1 LYLAFAFYWVSKAT
15 ILKSLGKR
23 LFVLFAPIAAF
34 SLLTGCSIEQS
45 NITSNFFHNVTAH
58 YNGYY
63 YAREKSREVEG
74 LILKTL
80 DDDPT
85 QVLRL
90 FPGLDTVKAKS
101 YVKDTEEIVKMASI
115 SIQRHPNSKWV
126 DDNYIQVGLARLYS
140 CDFQNA
146 ILTFKFVNTKSPS
159 PDVRH
164 EALVHLL
171 RTFTEMGDFDRGEEV
186 FRFLEKEKLSKLNA
200 KKLYLEKAYH
210 YQLRNDYNNM
220 VQNLSKADSL
230 LLRSDRKGR
239 IYFIVGQVYQKL
251 GFNSEAYNFYRK
263 CLSTN
268 PDYEIDFYARL
279 NMAQVAQIEDKRD
292 AKMVRKQ
299 FSKMLSDAKNIEFK
313 DKIYYE
319 WGEFERKQGL
329 VTEAITQYKL
339 AAHAGKS
346 KRIQGQS
353 FLRTGQLY
361 FDSLKKYSLAKLYYD
376 SAVSSLP
383 KDFENYEGIKKRQE
397 ILGQF
402 AKYTEAITLNDSL
415 LYLASLDS
423 SVVRKRLDSVFA
435 IRDKKL
441 AAAAKK
447 KKKRSDSGAGGN
459 NNQSNPFFNSGQS
472 TGTTDW
478 YFGNPDLVATG
489 QSEFQRV
496 WGTIPLEDN
505 WRRSGK
511 SAVLGDASP
520 TVVTLPD
527 NPNEDKTNLNALAP
541 EKKEEKVDE
550 AGRLIALLPYSEKQQ
565 KEALAKIEE
574 AYFKL
579 GDLFYFNLNEK
590 NNAYDSYTK
599 LLQRF
604 PISEYKPEV
613 LYKLYLIF
621 KETDQAKSSSYAQM
635 LKDQYP
641 NSTFTKILLNP
652 DYLKETSVAAEKQ
665 KLIYK
670 EAYALFQQNNLR
682 AAQEKLSQAQ
692 QVGET
697 GFTPQLDLFK
707 ILIVGKTEDVSRY
720 QYELEGFIKK
730 YPAEPSKAYAEEL
743 LASSKNLLAKIEKA
757 KGIQFNTST
766 KDVHYFITIHKS
778 ADKIT
783 IPVDNALDKFNTQWK
798 NLKLT
803 TSNLAL
809 NDESILTMVVEL
821 PDKETA
827 LGYYDKF
834 LAQLSN
840 TKPFSSYKF
849 YNFVITK
856 ENFQTFYRT
865 KALDEYLT
873 FFDRNYQKQNQ

>member
-1 LYLAFAFYWVSKAT
+1 MKKTSPQPLFFLLAIVAGLWQGCN
-15 ILKSLGKR
+15 IDQKS
-23 LFVLFAPIAAF
+23 V
-34 SLLTGCSIEQS
+34 
-45 NITSNFFHNVTAH
+45 TSNFFHNTTAH
-58 YNGYY
+58 YNGFFH
-63 YAREKSREVEG
+63 AREKTREVEKI
-74 LILKTL
+74 ILKTL

-85 QVLRL
+85 QILRL
-90 FPGLDTVKAKS
+90 YPSLDTVKAKS
-101 YVKDTEEIVKMASI
+101 YSKDTEEIIKMASI

-146 ILTFKFVNTKSPS
+146 ILTFKYVNKKSNS

-164 EALVHLL
+164 LALVHLL

-186 FRFLEKEKLSKLNA
+186 FRFLEKEKLSKLNS

-210 YQLRNDYNNM
+210 YQLRNDYDNM
-220 VQNLSKADSL
+220 VQNLSKADTL
-230 LLRSDRKGR
+230 LSRTDRRGR
-239 IYFIVGQVYQKL
+239 IYFIIGQVYQKL

-263 CLSTN
+263 CLGTN

-279 NMAQVAQIEDKRD
+279 NMAQVAQIEDTRD
-292 AKMVRKQ
+292 AKLVLKQ
-299 FSKMLSDAKNIEFK
+299 FAKMLADAKNVEFK
-313 DKIYYE
+313 DKIYFE

-329 VTEAITQYKL
+329 VADAISQYKN

-346 KRIQGQS
+346 KRIQGQAY
-353 FLRTGQLY
+353 LRTGQLY

-376 SAVSSLP
+376 SAVGALP
-383 KDFENYEGIKKRQE
+383 KDFENLEAIKKRQE

-402 AKYTEAITLNDSL
+402 AKYTEAIKLNDSL
-415 LYLASLDS
+415 LYLASLDT
-423 SVVRKRLDSVFA
+423 SVVRKKLDSVFA
-435 IRDKKL
+435 ARDKKL
-441 AAAAKK
+441 AANKK
-447 KKKRSDSGAGGN
+447 KKKRSDSGGG
-459 NNQSNPFFNSGQS
+459 PANSTFVPGQT
-472 TGTTDW
+472 TGTGDW
-478 YFGNPDLVATG
+478 YFGNSDLVASG
-489 QSEFQRV
+489 QTEFQRI
-496 WGTIPLEDN
+496 WGSIPLEDN
-505 WRRSGK
+505 WRRSSK
-511 SAVLGDASP
+511 SNVLREPSVAAINNPTNENKAETAS
-520 TVVTLPD
+520 
-527 NPNEDKTNLNALAP
+527 AAP

-550 AGRLIALLPYSEKQQ
+550 AARLIAQLPYSEKQR

-574 AYFKL
+574 GYYKL

-590 NNAYDSYTK
+590 KNAYDSYSK
-599 LLQRF
+599 LLERF
-604 PISEYKPEV
+604 PASEFKPEA

-621 KETDQAKSSSYAQM
+621 KDTDPAKASAYAQL

-641 NSTFTKILLNP
+641 NATVTKILLNP
-652 DYLKETSVAAEKQ
+652 NYLKETSVAAEKQ
-665 KLIYK
+665 KLLYK
-670 EAYALFQQNNLR
+670 EGYAYFLQNNLR
-682 AAQEKLSQAQ
+682 AAQEKLALAQ

-697 GFTPQLDLFK
+697 SFTPQLDLFK
-707 ILIVGKTEDVSRY
+707 ILIIGKTEDVARY
-720 QYELEGFIKK
+720 QYELESYIKK
-730 YPAEPSKAYAEEL
+730 YPAVPSKAYAEEL
-743 LASSKNLLAKIEKA
+743 LASSKNLLAKLEKA
-757 KGIQFNTST
+757 KGIQFNTT
-766 KDVHYFITIHKS
+766 LTGIHYFITIHKS

-783 IPVDNALDKFNTQWK
+783 VSVDNALDKFNTQWK

-809 NDESILTMVVEL
+809 NDESIITMVVEL

-827 LGYYDKF
+827 LSYFDKF

-840 TKPFSSYKF
+840 TKPFSNYKF